1 MNNKTLATLN
11 ALCIMFP
18 MFLGIAEELTAKP
31 INNPLLIGV
40 ACLFMIIFGF
50 WISLRLYK
58 IGD

>member
-40 ACLFMIIFGF
+40 AGVFMIIFGF